1 MTPRRTTNST
11 PQNIPTNYL
20 HSLRECVQRL
30 QDSSVKL
37 QSSLNKLELSN
48 FSRIK
53 KLICCKRVY
62 ELVTEAEICE
72 AQSSLAVQLEPRV
85 KNLLSK
91 AEDMLR
97 ELEKKEDMLQ
107 EEADQREHELDMELK
122 KSQLDSTFPLLLA
135 EHCRESLPN
144 SKNGNA
150 KSSMKVKKLK
160 EVKKK
165 VERMAKIVAKL
176 EEEYNQKE
184 TELQLQKQRVA
195 TEKRPSAIKTPKKST
210 RKKSLSAS
218 ALAAVEEQIRDIDIL
233 IGEKREILDEQQSL
247 SLEVLQ
253 AMETPPYESNFE
265 IQKAISSLQE
275 NIYKGVENMKILSK
289 LFYPTANVGVTIAT
303 LVENLLQA
311 EKNEKYIKELR
322 KEFPPEQERLH
333 RLQTAITLLNRLEIT
348 ETILLDEDQPILKF
362 KFVI

>member
-1 MTPRRTTNST
+1 MTPRRTTTTT
-11 PQNIPTNYL
+11 PPNIPTNYL

-72 AQSSLAVQLEPRV
+72 QLEPRV

-91 AEDMLR
+91 AEYMLR

-107 EEADQREHELDMELK
+107 EEADQLERELDVELK
-122 KSQLDSTFPLLLA
+122 KAQLDSTFPLLLA
-135 EHCRESLPN
+135 EHCRESLSS

-150 KSSMKVKKLK
+150 KSSMNVKKLK

-165 VERMAKIVAKL
+165 VERMAKTVAQL

-195 TEKRPSAIKTPKKST
+195 TEKRPSAIKTAKKST
-210 RKKSLSAS
+210 RKK
-218 ALAAVEEQIRDIDIL
+218 RN
-233 IGEKREILDEQQSL
+233 K
-247 SLEVLQ
+247 LEL
-253 AMETPPYESNFE
+253 
-265 IQKAISSLQE
+265 
-275 NIYKGVENMKILSK
+275 
-289 LFYPTANVGVTIAT
+289 
-303 LVENLLQA
+303 
-311 EKNEKYIKELR
+311 
-322 KEFPPEQERLH
+322 
-333 RLQTAITLLNRLEIT
+333 
-348 ETILLDEDQPILKF
+348 
-362 KFVI
+362 

>member
-165 VERMAKIVAKL
+165 EA
-176 EEEYNQKE
+176 
-184 TELQLQKQRVA
+184 ELQLQKQRVA

-322 KEFPPEQERLH
+322 KVGH
-333 RLQTAITLLNRLEIT
+333 NHLNI
-348 ETILLDEDQPILKF
+348 
-362 KFVI
+362 

>member
-1 MTPRRTTNST
+1 MTPRRVTTST
-11 PQNIPTNYL
+11 PPNIPANYHYL

-37 QSSLNKLELSN
+37 QSSVYKMELSS
-48 FSRIK
+48 FTRIK
-53 KLICCKRVY
+53 KLICCKRVF
-62 ELVTEAEICE
+62 ELVTEGEIRE

-85 KNLLSK
+85 HNLLSK
-91 AEDMLR
+91 AEDMIK
-97 ELEKKEDMLQ
+97 ELKKREDMLQ
-107 EEADQREHELDMELK
+107 EEADQRECELDAELK
-122 KSQLDSTFPLLLA
+122 KAQLDSLQYSTNK
-135 EHCRESLPN
+135 S
-144 SKNGNA
+144 GNA
-150 KSSMKVKKLK
+150 KSSMRQSGQIRFQSQDQVKKLK

-165 VERMAKIVAKL
+165 VERMAKVVTQL

-210 RKKSLSAS
+210 RRKSLSAN

-247 SLEVLQ
+247 SLEVSQ
-253 AMETPPYESNFE
+253 AME
-265 IQKAISSLQE
+265 
-275 NIYKGVENMKILSK
+275 NIHKGVENMKILSK
-289 LFYPTANVGVTIAT
+289 LFFPTANVGITIAT

-311 EKNEKYIKELR
+311 EKNEIYIKELG
-322 KEFPPEQERLH
+322 KEFPSEQERLH

-348 ETILLDEDQPILKF
+348 ETVLDKDQPILRLK
-362 KFVI
+362 IDIEI